1 MVLRLLKKEEYLEKP
16 RTKDQAEQ
24 EKKQLTD
31 LQQKTQ
37 KIISAVKE
45 GAVIQKDSVVDNRKQ
60 NTFYKD
66 NKEGKHKGVWISIR
80 CKVTWKKY

>member
-1 MVLRLLKKEEYLEKP
+1 MVLKLLKKEEDSKKP
-16 RTKDQAEQ
+16 RQKSLDEQ

-45 GAVIQKDSVVDNRKQ
+45 GDIIQIESVM
-60 NTFYKD
+60 
-66 NKEGKHKGVWISIR
+66 WITVS
-80 CKVTWKKY
+80 KNLL